1 MAKVPRMRPRTKY
14 LSNMYHHFRES
25 VQNNEVTLIA
35 VKTENQLADLLMK
48 PLPEDLFQS
57 VCDQVLQSTPSDQKR
72 LGEGV

>member
-1 MAKVPRMRPRTKY
+1 MVKVPKMQPRFVN
-14 LSNMYHHFRES
+14 NMYHHFWES

-48 PLPEDLFQS
+48 LLPKDLFQRFR
-57 VCDQVLQSTPSDQKR
+57 DQVLQSTPSEEKR